1 MLGKRTKPE
10 QLSSVAEEDN
20 PVASVDFISVSALE
34 PKKVPKRVLI
44 DERSSSRQTDD
55 PEALPKSIKERFSSN
70 KNRDRKPPTT
80 HPSEE
85 TKDPLPK
92 APSTAKNWSAIY
104 GEASKQISNLIDR
117 QSQMLQGKA
126 DAKKE
131 SSKGGKQKHG
141 DKGGNHQKEKKKPKY
156 YLGSSI
162 AGEKKFNAF

>member
-10 QLSSVAEEDN
+10 HLSSVAEEDN

-34 PKKVPKRVLI
+34 PKKAPKRVAI
-44 DERSSSRQTDD
+44 EERPSSRQTED
-55 PEALPKSIKERFSSN
+55 PEALPLSIKERFASN
-70 KNRDRKPPTT
+70 KTRDRKPTTT

-92 APSTAKNWSAIY
+92 APSTTKNWSAIY

-131 SSKGGKQKHG
+131 SKGGKQRQG